1 MMRYLGMS
9 FGISLASAILSSQL
23 STDASRPAAA
33 IELPA
38 AEVNHGAAVSFIAL
52 AALAAVAAL
61 LSLARTDRTKPLP
74 RAAS

>member
-1 MMRYLGMS
+1 MGIAPAEETGEAGGLLNMMRYLGMS

-23 STDASRPAAA
+23 STDASRPAAT

-38 AEVNHGAAVSFIAL
+38 ADVNHGAAASFIAL

-61 LSLARTDRTKPLP
+61 
-74 RAAS
+74 